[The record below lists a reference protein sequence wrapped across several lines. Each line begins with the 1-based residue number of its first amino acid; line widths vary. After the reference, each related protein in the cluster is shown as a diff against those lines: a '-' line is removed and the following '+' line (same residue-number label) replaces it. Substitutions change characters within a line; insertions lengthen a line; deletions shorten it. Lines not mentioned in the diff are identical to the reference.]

1 MHQCCGNCFSDR
13 KVIEYIAVNGNF
25 IDRCSY
31 CESENLNA
39 IEPSRLFEFIEKIDL
54 SFQTNDDGVSLYYLL
69 SEKFYLFNKKI
80 HNSEKLFL
88 NIIINNKYLIDKKYA
103 IDSSE
108 DTFKDWKL
116 FIEEIKSQNRFFP
129 QTKLYKDIF
138 SHSITSSQDESSA
151 FLSLV
156 ETLKVKYQ
164 TGQRYFRGRTS
175 ENKLSI
181 TDMGM
186 PSPSI
191 VSGGRANPVGIPYL
205 YLADNIQTCVAEIR
219 PSNGSKINIAKFI
232 LIKEVNLLDITEP
245 RRKAS
250 FMVLEEQELRLSLK
264 YIELLEVFSN
274 ELSIPVLPNNS
285 HLDYIPTQFLCE
297 YFKTICK
304 YDGII
309 FNSSFGYGKNIVLF
323 DEHSVEGDENI
334 VQIKV
339 SKVSHEFTNV

>member
-1 MHQCCGNCFSDR
+1 MNLCCGNCFSDR
-13 KVIEYIAVNGNF
+13 KIIEYIASTGIF

-39 IEPSRLFEFIEKIDL
+39 IEPSKLFEFIEKVDL
-54 SFQTNDDGVSLYYLL
+54 SFSTNDDGVSLYYLL
-69 SEKFYLFNKKI
+69 SEKFHLFNKKI
-80 HNSEKLFL
+80 HNSEMLFF
-88 NIIINNKYLIDKKYA
+88 NIIINNEYLTEKKYA
-103 IDSSE
+103 IDDSE
-108 DTFKDWKL
+108 DTFQDWSL
-116 FIEEIKSQNRFFP
+116 FIEEIKSKNRFFP

-138 SHSITSSQDESSA
+138 SHSIASSENDSSA
-151 FLSLV
+151 FFSLV
-156 ETLKVKYQ
+156 ETLKIRYQ
-164 TGQRYFRGRTS
+164 AGQRYFRGRTS

-181 TDMGM
+181 AFMGM
-186 PSPSI
+186 PPPSA

-205 YLADNIQTCVAEIR
+205 YLADNIPTCVAEIR
-219 PSNGSKINIAKFI
+219 PSNGSKINIAKFS

-264 YIELLEVFSN
+264 YIDLLEVFSK
-274 ELSIPVLPNNS
+274 ELSIPILPNNS

-309 FNSSFGYGKNIVLF
+309 FNSSFGHGRNIVLF
-323 DEHSVEGDENI
+323 NEHCVEGDENI
-334 VQIKV
+334 DYLKV
-339 SKVSHEFTNV
+339 SKISHEFKDV